1 MIDDIGSF
9 DNRESL
15 ENHMK
20 NDNLLCQM
28 DCFKGVGNDSLNLLW
43 KKGKVVTY
51 KKNQTIF
58 RAKET
63 VQNIYVL
70 LSGKTI
76 IYNLTHA
83 GKRKILFIFGKGTLL
98 NEHVFD
104 DHVTSFYCEA
114 IENCTVF
121 VIQMEVF
128 MECMKKDFLLIKS
141 VLNAQERKMWRLGH
155 QLKNTV
161 GSIYMERKLAA
172 KLWKLA
178 RDFGIERPEGIE
190 IDINMTITFLADM
203 LGAPRE
209 TTSKTCKA
217 LSDYGLISMK
227 KKRITIV
234 DPARVSHFYKT
245 GEIQQKKNDK

>member
-1 MIDDIGSF
+1 
-9 DNRESL
+9 
-15 ENHMK
+15 
-20 NDNLLCQM
+20 
-28 DCFKGVGNDSLNLLW
+28 
-43 KKGKVVTY
+43 
-51 KKNQTIF
+51 
-58 RAKET
+58 
-63 VQNIYVL
+63 
-70 LSGKTI
+70 
-76 IYNLTHA
+76 
-83 GKRKILFIFGKGTLL
+83 
-98 NEHVFD
+98 
-104 DHVTSFYCEA
+104 
-114 IENCTVF
+114 
-121 VIQMEVF
+121 
-128 MECMKKDFLLIKS
+128 
-141 VLNAQERKMWRLGH
+141 MWRLGH

-245 GEIQQKKNDK
+245 GEIQKKKNDK